1 MSVAQV
7 QVQTSDCCGP
17 EICTVFAVCYVCRKL
32 EHYAYGNNV
41 VSVVVPILRVVS
53 PDTFLP
59 KFVMQ
64 NYV

>member
-1 MSVAQV
+1 
-7 QVQTSDCCGP
+7 
-17 EICTVFAVCYVCRKL
+17 VCHFCHKL
-32 EHYAYGNNV
+32 ERYAYDKNV

-64 NYV
+64 NCV